1 MTRKMNVDELDNAD
15 RLRVLGI
22 IDQFRT
28 LGISEDISLP
38 QVSIAKLRRSPLLT
52 WVQTASRSRRPVK
65 REVLAA

>member
-1 MTRKMNVDELDNAD
+1 MNRKTGFDELENAD

-38 QVSIAKLRRSPLLT
+38 QVSIDESAMHPPANTATKSLL
-52 WVQTASRSRRPVK
+52 S
-65 REVLAA
+65 